1 MQNQTHIRL
10 ELGIDARKFI
20 QQIQINNEAIEDQ
33 ISKGINLAIEDIA
46 EGDNFIQSV
55 REATKNELALIVNKS
70 VMSWEVQNS
79 ISKIIAEKFSKKI
92 EEYADKIAD
101 QITSTLK

>member
-1 MQNQTHIRL
+1 MENQTHIRL

-20 QQIQINNEAIEDQ
+20 QQIQLHNDSLEDQ
-33 ISKGINLAIEDIA
+33 ISKGIELALNDLA
-46 EGDNFIQSV
+46 EGDRFIQSI
-55 REATKNELALIVNKS
+55 REATKNEIALIVNKA
-70 VMSWEVQNS
+70 VMSWEVQNK
-79 ISKIIAEKFSKKI
+79 ISKLVSEKIGKKV